1 MGTELRL
8 DGLVLFG
15 ATHTVTDAMY
25 LSEAFLKNGVNT
37 SVIAVPGSVDGNVH
51 HSMLEGTVGFDSA
64 SKVYSQLIGNILIDS
79 ASSVKYWYFIRLMG
93 RDPSHLVL
101 ESALQTQPNH
111 VLISEEIASKGQT
124 LDDVVR
130 EIADLVVLRSK
141 HGKNFGTV
149 LIPEGLLVHLPHVK
163 SLIDELSKAFSA
175 LRTEKERNELAE
187 ALLKDQDILHKTLTA
202 WSAAFYQALPDFTRK
217 QLVFERESSG
227 NVFLS
232 KIETERLLAQLVG
245 EELAKRKK
253 SGEFKSSFAP
263 ITHFFGYQG
272 RCSFPSTFDAEL
284 ASAYGF
290 TAGVLAS
297 AGVTGYCVTAR
308 GLTGPVDNW
317 FCGGI
322 PLVAMSH
329 AKAKSAY
336 GTNMAVIPSTEVD
349 VNGAAFKEL
358 ARLRDNWR
366 LVDSY
371 FNPGPIQFAGR
382 LAQSRNR
389 TLVLS
394 QGNYLAE
401 LKRVNELI
409 DQIKSECRF
418 GVHEE
423 IVQIAI
429 MNLES
434 LEKLIHVLRRNL
446 NH

>member
-1 MGTELRL
+1 MCIRDRYMG
-8 DGLVLFG
+8 
-15 ATHTVTDAMY
+15 
-25 LSEAFLKNGVNT
+25 
-37 SVIAVPGSVDGNVH
+37 
-51 HSMLEGTVGFDSA
+51 
-64 SKVYSQLIGNILIDS
+64 
-79 ASSVKYWYFIRLMG
+79 
-93 RDPSHLVL
+93 
-101 ESALQTQPNH
+101 
-111 VLISEEIASKGQT
+111 
-124 LDDVVR
+124 
-130 EIADLVVLRSK
+130 
-141 HGKNFGTV
+141 
-149 LIPEGLLVHLPHVK
+149 
-163 SLIDELSKAFSA
+163 
-175 LRTEKERNELAE
+175 
-187 ALLKDQDILHKTLTA
+187 
-202 WSAAFYQALPDFTRK
+202 
-217 QLVFERESSG
+217 
-227 NVFLS
+227 
-232 KIETERLLAQLVG
+232 
-245 EELAKRKK
+245 
-253 SGEFKSSFAP
+253 
-263 ITHFFGYQG
+263 
-272 RCSFPSTFDAEL
+272 
-284 ASAYGF
+284 
-290 TAGVLAS
+290 
-297 AGVTGYCVTAR
+297 
-308 GLTGPVDNW
+308 
-317 FCGGI
+317 
-322 PLVAMSH
+322 
-329 AKAKSAY
+329 SAY